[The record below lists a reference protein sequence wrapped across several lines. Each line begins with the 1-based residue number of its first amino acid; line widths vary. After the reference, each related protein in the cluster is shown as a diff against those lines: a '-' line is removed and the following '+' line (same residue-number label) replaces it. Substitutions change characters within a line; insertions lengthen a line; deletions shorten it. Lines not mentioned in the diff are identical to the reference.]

1 MESWD
6 AGSFGNNAASDWVY
20 ALEECPDL
28 SFIEDTLQRVLD
40 AGNRYMDAIEG
51 AEAVAAAEVV
61 AWLLGRPT
69 PVDTDSQCVA
79 EWVATHPFAPPPAL
93 VDKALVVIHRIQGRE
108 SELAELWEKDAEWF
122 TAMADLHAR
131 LKL

>member
-1 MESWD
+1 MEAWD
-6 AGSFGNNAASDWVY
+6 AGSFGNDTASDWVY
-20 ALEECPDL
+20 ALEECADL
-28 SFIEDTLQRVLD
+28 SFIEDTLQGILD
-40 AGNRYMDAIEG
+40 VGGRYMNALDG

-69 PVDTDSQCVA
+69 PVDSDSQCVA
-79 EWVATHPFAPPPAL
+79 EWVASHPLAPPPAL
-93 VDKALVVIHRIQGRE
+93 VGKALAVIHRIQGRR

-131 LKL
+131 LTL

>member
-1 MESWD
+1 M
-6 AGSFGNNAASDWVY
+6 Y

-28 SFIEDTLQRVLD
+28 SFIEDTLQRILD
-40 AGNRYMDAIEG
+40 AGNRYMDGIEG

-69 PVDTDSQCVA
+69 PVDSDSQCVA

-93 VDKALVVIHRIQGRE
+93 VNKALVVIHRIQGRG

-131 LKL
+131 LTL